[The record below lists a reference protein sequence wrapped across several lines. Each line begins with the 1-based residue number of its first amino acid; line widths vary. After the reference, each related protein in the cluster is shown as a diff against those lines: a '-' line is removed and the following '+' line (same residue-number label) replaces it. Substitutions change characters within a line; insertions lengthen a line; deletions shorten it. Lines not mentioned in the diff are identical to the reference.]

1 MIKKWCLL
9 ATLFLASAAMA
20 AVDVNKA
27 TEADLDGLN
36 GVGPAT
42 TQLILKERKKG
53 DFKDWADLM
62 HRVKGIGD
70 ARATK
75 LSAAGLT
82 VSGASYKDKPHKDKE
97 KAAKASH
104 KSADDKPATLTPAA
118 VTPAAAKPHDK
129 KQADATSAK
138 SATPA
143 SKP

>member
-1 MIKKWCLL
+1 MMKRWCLL
-9 ATLFLASAAMA
+9 ATFFLASAAMA
-20 AVDVNKA
+20 AVDVNRA

-118 VTPAAAKPHDK
+118 VK
-129 KQADATSAK
+129 
-138 SATPA
+138 PA

>member
-1 MIKKWCLL
+1 MIKKWCVL
-9 ATLFLASAAMA
+9 ATFFLAGAAFA
-20 AVDVNKA
+20 AVDINKA

-53 DFKDWADLM
+53 EFKDWADLM

-82 VSGASYKDKPHKDKE
+82 VSGASYKDKPNKE
-97 KAAKASH
+97 KAAKAAH
-104 KSADDKPATLTPAA
+104 KPAEDKPATLTPAA
-118 VTPAAAKPHDK
+118 VK
-129 KQADATSAK
+129 
-138 SATPA
+138 PA

>member
-1 MIKKWCLL
+1 MIKKWCVL
-9 ATLFLASAAMA
+9 ATFFLASAAFA
-20 AVDVNKA
+20 AVEVNKA

-53 DFKDWADLM
+53 EFKDWADLM

-82 VSGASYKDKPHKDKE
+82 VSGASYKDKPSKE
-97 KAAKASH
+97 KSAKAPH
-104 KSADDKPATLTPAA
+104 KAADDKPPTLTPAA
-118 VTPAAAKPHDK
+118 VK
-129 KQADATSAK
+129 
-138 SATPA
+138 PA

>member
-1 MIKKWCLL
+1 MIKRWCLL

-70 ARATK
+70 ARANK

-97 KAAKASH
+97 KAAKASQ

-118 VTPAAAKPHDK
+118 VKPLEK
-129 KQADATSAK
+129 KSME
-138 SATPA
+138 
-143 SKP
+143 SKPTDGKPTEGKPANSKP

>member
-1 MIKKWCLL
+1 MIKRWCLL

-70 ARATK
+70 ARANK

-82 VSGASYKDKPHKDKE
+82 VSGASYKDKPHKDK
-97 KAAKASH
+97 AAKASH

-118 VTPAAAKPHDK
+118 VKPLEKKSMEAKPT
-129 KQADATSAK
+129 DAK
-138 SATPA
+138 PGEGKPA
-143 SKP
+143 NSKP

>member
-82 VSGASYKDKPHKDKE
+82 VSGVSYKDKPHKDKE

-104 KSADDKPATLTPAA
+104 KPADDKPATLTPAA
-118 VTPAAAKPHDK
+118 VAPTAAKPHDK
-129 KQADATSAK
+129 KPAEAT

>member
-1 MIKKWCLL
+1 MIKKWCVL
-9 ATLFLASAAMA
+9 ATLFLASAAFA
-20 AVDVNKA
+20 AVDINKA

-82 VSGASYKDKPHKDKE
+82 VNGAVYKDKPNKE
-97 KAAKASH
+97 KAAKAAPKPSE
-104 KSADDKPATLTPAA
+104 DKPATLTPAA
-118 VTPAAAKPHDK
+118 VK
-129 KQADATSAK
+129 
-138 SATPA
+138 PA

>member
-1 MIKKWCLL
+1 MIKRWCLL

>member
-1 MIKKWCLL
+1 MIKKWCVL
-9 ATLFLASAAMA
+9 ATFFLAGAAMA
-20 AVDVNKA
+20 AVEVNKA

-53 DFKDWADLM
+53 EFKDWADLM

-70 ARATK
+70 ARASK

-82 VSGASYKDKPHKDKE
+82 VSGASYKDKPHKE
-97 KAAKASH
+97 KAAKANH
-104 KSADDKPATLTPAA
+104 KSGDEKPATLTPAA
-118 VTPAAAKPHDK
+118 VTPATAKAHDK
-129 KQADATSAK
+129 KPADAPSAK
-138 SATPA
+138 SATSA